1 MRLSIATKVFMGF
14 MAVMVL
20 FGSVSTYSLIR
31 MHQVQEDLRV
41 LNRVYLRLNEA
52 YVQLNLTMTEVH
64 TLQNNLVNL
73 LDSMPEGR
81 NPVMVVR
88 WIRMARKHRIKR
100 ISQAIRV
107 ARHAATLTPPQRD
120 ADFIEHLIKELTRI
134 RASFKATDPLYD
146 RLFDHTQADPTQPLP
161 AQIQVT
167 GSGLRRHEHSVFTTL
182 RTLSN
187 QLRQRLSGNL
197 VPAVLRTATRL
208 ERTETRAFYATM
220 VWVVLAVI
228 VGLILTWMSQ
238 LTLRPL
244 AKLADDARRV
254 ARGEYELEIQV
265 RSHDEVGSL
274 AREFKQMAD
283 ALRERERRLIET
295 ERIAARSERMAV
307 MGHLAAQITH
317 EIRNPLSAIGLNAE
331 MLEEELSQANLEQDT
346 VDLTRRIQT
355 EVDRLT
361 DITEEYLQFAR
372 LPRPKLDMERPDQ
385 VVRQTCSL
393 VREDFAQAGVHIV
406 VDAEQGLPPI
416 PMDDN
421 QIRQAVLNIIKNAR
435 EAMPEDGT
443 IRVRIHQAHMVLDE
457 AAEGEQASSVPAIEI
472 RIDDDGPGIPK
483 ESLQQLFEPFY
494 STKAKGTGLGLAIT
508 AQIISE
514 HGGSLTASNGPDGG
528 ASFRILLPK
537 VHIARSSAT

>member
-14 MAVMVL
+14 IAVMVL
-20 FGSVSTYSLIR
+20 FGGVSTYSLIR

-64 TLQNNLVNL
+64 TLQNNLINL

-107 ARHAATLTPPQRD
+107 ARHAATLTPPRRD
-120 ADFIEHLIKELTRI
+120 AVFIEHLIKELTSI
-134 RASFKATDPLYD
+134 RAGFKATDPLYD
-146 RLFDHTQADPTQPLP
+146 RLFDHTQANPGQPLP

-254 ARGEYELEIQV
+254 ARGEYELDIQV

-331 MLEEELSQANLEQDT
+331 MLEEELSQTDLDRDT
-346 VDLTRRIQT
+346 VDLTRRIQK

-372 LPRPKLDMERPDQ
+372 LPRPKLDMEQPDE
-385 VVRQTCSL
+385 VVRQTCAL
-393 VREDFAQAGVHIV
+393 VQEDFSQAGVQIIIQAAP
-406 VDAEQGLPPI
+406 DLPTI
-416 PMDDN
+416 PMDEN
-421 QIRQAVLNIIKNAR
+421 QIRQAVLNIIKNAK
-435 EAMPEDGT
+435 EAMDRGGT
-443 IRVRIHQAHMVLDE
+443 IQVHINQTTMPQGEVT
-457 AAEGEQASSVPAIEI
+457 EGRPIGSIPAIEI
-472 RIDDDGPGIPK
+472 RIDDDGPGIPE

-494 STKAKGTGLGLAIT
+494 STKDRGTGLGLAIT

-514 HGGSLTASNGPDGG
+514 HGGTLAAANAPEGG
-528 ASFRILLPK
+528 ASFRILIPQK
-537 VHIARSSAT
+537 QKG